1 MLSITEAIVS
11 YAVSAKA
18 DTSAWV
24 KLATEISELAY
35 NLSGNMDVL
44 KSTIKEQEDAYKK
57 EYGESQLPPAYRS
70 AKSVALKALA
80 NGVPLRNGLG
90 DIFGKSAV
98 EQAIKVAVGDK
109 KEVLKNLLQEWN
121 KFQDVWYSGEAL
133 VEGDASNRAY
143 IVGCMKGII
152 ESYEA

>member
-18 DTSAWV
+18 DSSAWV
-24 KLATEISELAY
+24 KLSIEIS
-35 NLSGNMDVL
+35 NLRVNVGSDMDVL
-44 KSTIKEQEDAYKK
+44 KSVIKEQEEAYKK
-57 EYGESQLPPAYRS
+57 EYDEKQLPAAYRS
-70 AKSVALKALA
+70 AKSVALKAIA

-90 DIFGKSAV
+90 DVYGKTAV
-98 EQAIKVAVGDK
+98 ETAIKEALGK
-109 KEVLKNLLQEWN
+109 KDPVPKNIMNEWN
-121 KFQDVWYSGEAL
+121 KFIAAWYDGE
-133 VEGDASNRAY
+133 GTPTDRSY